1 MRLLDRYV
9 IRNFVQVYFY
19 CIAGFTSIWLIFDV
33 SDNISS
39 FIDNHIRLSLVA
51 RYYATQIPQVLIIL
65 LPVALL
71 LSLLFALGRM
81 SRSNEIVSM
90 LTAGVSLPRVLLP
103 LIGIGLLTVAA
114 SMALN
119 YSLAPHAELARKKFL
134 SEAQSRPATQIQGQV
149 FRNRTDLRTW
159 FIQNFRLGD
168 NMFNNVQVLQQDAND
183 NIVMSYVAARAYYR
197 PETKTWDLENVR
209 LAYYDAAGNI
219 TKEEFRPTLTIE
231 HWSETP
237 FRLSSANVQAES
249 LSVPE
254 LREYL
259 HFNADFPPTLLA
271 PFRTHFQYRLALPWT
286 CLVVVCIAAP
296 LGIGYSRRGVL
307 SSVAA
312 AVILVFSNNFLV
324 HLFLALGEGD
334 RVPGWI
340 AAWTPNILF
349 AAIGLYLLYLRAS
362 NREPPSFNLV
372 CRAAYSC
379 AMNPLPNE
387 WAIKHRADSCAVTQ
401 RPFVPGEYFYTLLYH
416 GADGYRREDLSE
428 EAWQNRNE
436 NIRPF
441 SFWKSRYEPLPPKPA
456 EPVPKESAEQLF
468 RRLMASDSPPANA
481 CYVLA
486 AMLERK
492 RVLKQVKTESRDRDA
507 FSFTNRAPQ
516 ATCSSCLTRNCAWT
530 NWKMCRT
537 RWQSYFAEP
546 RKTDNV

>member
-9 IRNFVQVYFY
+9 IRNFAQVYFY

-39 FIDNHIRLSLVA
+39 FIDNHIGLPLVV
-51 RYYATQIPQVLIIL
+51 RYYATQIPQVFIIL

-81 SRSNEIVSM
+81 SRANEIVSM
-90 LTAGVSLPRVLLP
+90 LTAGVSLPRILLP

-119 YSLAPHAELARKKFL
+119 YSLAPHAELARKAFL
-134 SEAQSRPATQIQGQV
+134 SEAQSRPARNIQGQV

-168 NMFNNVQVLQQDAND
+168 NMFNNVQVLQQDAKD

-219 TKEEFRPTLTIE
+219 TKEEFRPTLIIE
-231 HWSETP
+231 HWSEIP

-254 LREYL
+254 LNEYL

-334 RVPGWI
+334 RVPAWI

-349 AAIGLYLLYLRAS
+349 AGIGLYLLYLRS
-362 NREPPSFNLV
+362 TNREPASFNLF
-372 CRAAYSC
+372 AARR
-379 AMNPLPNE
+379 
-387 WAIKHRADSCAVTQ
+387 IVT
-401 RPFVPGEYFYTLLYH
+401 R
-416 GADGYRREDLSE
+416 
-428 EAWQNRNE
+428 
-436 NIRPF
+436 
-441 SFWKSRYEPLPPKPA
+441 
-456 EPVPKESAEQLF
+456 
-468 RRLMASDSPPANA
+468 
-481 CYVLA
+481 
-486 AMLERK
+486 
-492 RVLKQVKTESRDRDA
+492 
-507 FSFTNRAPQ
+507 
-516 ATCSSCLTRNCAWT
+516 
-530 NWKMCRT
+530 
-537 RWQSYFAEP
+537 
-546 RKTDNV
+546 

>member
-19 CIAGFTSIWLIFDV
+19 CIAGFISIWLIFDV

-39 FIDNHIRLSLVA
+39 FIDNHISVSLVV

-71 LSLLFALGRM
+71 LSLLFALGRI
-81 SRSNEIVSM
+81 SRANEIVSM

-103 LIGIGLLTVAA
+103 LIGIGLLTVAVT
-114 SMALN
+114 MALN
-119 YSLAPHAELARKKFL
+119 YSLAPHAELARKSFL
-134 SEAQSRPATQIQGQV
+134 SEAQSRPARNIQGQV
-149 FRNRTDLRTW
+149 FRNRSDLRTW

-168 NMFNNVQVLQQDAND
+168 NLFNNVQVLQQDAND
-183 NIVMSYVAARAYYR
+183 NIVMGYVAARAYYR

-209 LAYYDAAGNI
+209 LAYYDAAGNM

-237 FRLSSANVQAES
+237 FRLSSANVQAEF

-259 HFNADFPPTLLA
+259 HFNSDFPPTLLA

-334 RVPGWI
+334 RVSAWI

-349 AAIGLYLLYLRAS
+349 AGIGLYLLYLRAS
-362 NREPPSFNLV
+362 NREPPSFNPF
-372 CRAAYSC
+372 AA
-379 AMNPLPNE
+379 
-387 WAIKHRADSCAVTQ
+387 
-401 RPFVPGEYFYTLLYH
+401 
-416 GADGYRREDLSE
+416 RRIV
-428 EAWQNRNE
+428 AR
-436 NIRPF
+436 
-441 SFWKSRYEPLPPKPA
+441 
-456 EPVPKESAEQLF
+456 
-468 RRLMASDSPPANA
+468 
-481 CYVLA
+481 
-486 AMLERK
+486 
-492 RVLKQVKTESRDRDA
+492 
-507 FSFTNRAPQ
+507 
-516 ATCSSCLTRNCAWT
+516 
-530 NWKMCRT
+530 
-537 RWQSYFAEP
+537 
-546 RKTDNV
+546 

>member
-39 FIDNHIRLSLVA
+39 FIDNHIGLSLVV
-51 RYYATQIPQVLIIL
+51 RYYATQIPQVFIIL
-65 LPVALL
+65 LPVSLL

-103 LIGIGLLTVAA
+103 LIGAGLLTVGA

-119 YSLAPHAELARKKFL
+119 YSLAPHAELARKSFL
-134 SEAQSRPATQIQGQV
+134 SEAQARPARNIQGQI

-168 NMFNNVQVLQQDAND
+168 TTFNNVQVLQQDAND
-183 NIVMSYVAARAYYR
+183 NIVMSYVAGRANYR
-197 PETKTWDLENVR
+197 SETKTWDLENVR

-219 TKEEFRPTLTIE
+219 TKEEFRPALTIE

-237 FRLSSANVQAES
+237 FRLGSANVQAEF
-249 LSVPE
+249 LSFPE

-259 HFNADFPPTLLA
+259 HFNSDFPATLLA
-271 PFRTHFQYRLALPWT
+271 PFRTHLQYRLALPWT

-312 AVILVFSNNFLV
+312 AVLLVFSMNFLT

-334 RVPGWI
+334 RISPVI
-340 AAWTPNILF
+340 AAWTPNLIF
-349 AAIGLYLLYLRAS
+349 ALIGLYLLYLRAT
-362 NREPPSFNLV
+362 NREGLRFQL
-372 CRAAYSC
+372 A
-379 AMNPLPNE
+379 
-387 WAIKHRADSCAVTQ
+387 
-401 RPFVPGEYFYTLLYH
+401 G
-416 GADGYRREDLSE
+416 GRR
-428 EAWQNRNE
+428 
-436 NIRPF
+436 I
-441 SFWKSRYEPLPPKPA
+441 
-456 EPVPKESAEQLF
+456 
-468 RRLMASDSPPANA
+468 
-481 CYVLA
+481 
-486 AMLERK
+486 
-492 RVLKQVKTESRDRDA
+492 
-507 FSFTNRAPQ
+507 
-516 ATCSSCLTRNCAWT
+516 
-530 NWKMCRT
+530 
-537 RWQSYFAEP
+537 FA
-546 RKTDNV
+546 